1 MHGDLGWLGASG
13 AICRFAGKF
22 ISKIYRN
29 NSHPIKIKIMRKYVM
44 MLCLVLGLGA
54 SAVKVSVDEN
64 VEFVSS
70 MCRLAGF
77 DEYVN
82 NVNN

>member
-1 MHGDLGWLGASG
+1 
-13 AICRFAGKF
+13 
-22 ISKIYRN
+22 
-29 NSHPIKIKIMRKYVM
+29 M

-82 NVNN
+82 NVNKAVCNRAGLGDGAVEGPSGSGAAQRIARRTGTEL

>member
-1 MHGDLGWLGASG
+1 
-13 AICRFAGKF
+13 
-22 ISKIYRN
+22 
-29 NSHPIKIKIMRKYVM
+29 MRKYVM

-82 NVNN
+82 NVNIVLNKIEKKKKGSSH